1 VETALA
7 QAVTTPEG
15 GEDWVPR
22 PDPTRLT
29 TEALMREIAA
39 LKELVGASI
48 AGVKELHTYDV
59 AGLRDS
65 IRERFTRFEEE
76 LERSDALRNE
86 KFRSIETQL
95 KMMERY
101 RLENKEDTRA
111 AVDAALSAAE
121 KAVREQNL
129 ANDRSITKSETAVT
143 EQLKQLNLT
152 FSTAIDGIRRELS
165 ALTTKVTSLESVRL
179 GVKENVSN
187 VYAGVAMIVTLGLLA
202 VGVLTYFAN
211 R

>member
-1 VETALA
+1 VETTLA
-7 QAVTTPEG
+7 QAVTTPD

-22 PDPTRLT
+22 PDPTKLT
-29 TEALMREIAA
+29 TDALMREIGA
-39 LKELVGASI
+39 LKELLSASI
-48 AGVKELHTYDV
+48 NNVKELHRTDV
-59 AGLRDS
+59 DGLTRYGT
-65 IRERFTRFEEE
+65 ERINRLQEEI
-76 LERSDALRNE
+76 ERSDALRNE

-95 KMMERY
+95 KMLERY
-101 RLENKEDTRA
+101 RVEQKDDTRA

-187 VYAGVAMIVTLGLLA
+187 VYAVVGLIVTLGLLA
-202 VGVLTYFAN
+202 VGALTYFA